1 MCFFLHTLT
10 GEKWHEND
18 AKNGIQNVWA
28 RRGVRNTCTS
38 EMTTIPDGGGYMG
51 DYALLQ
57 EKRFGGH
64 ALGCARKYVS
74 ASG

>member
-1 MCFFLHTLT
+1 MLRQ
-10 GEKWHEND
+10 G
-18 AKNGIQNVWA
+18 
-28 RRGVRNTCTS
+28 RRS
-38 EMTTIPDGGGYMG
+38 EHVYELDDNNPGRRRIYR